1 MRLACVFA
9 PRLALQ
15 AVLRR
20 TPEARDLPCALL
32 AGKHIKDMTPKARR
46 AGVRMGMTTAQA
58 ETVCPGVRLLS
69 ASPADVEAAKSALAD
84 VGYAFAPR
92 IECEAENIFFAVE
105 DLGQLYPTEQAIVQ
119 AVQAHATRVGLGTR
133 VSVAGSKG
141 VARIATRA
149 KELAVVGS
157 GAPSRAFL
165 APLPVKLLTDD
176 PALRETFDRW
186 GIRTAGELAT
196 LPTAQVSL
204 RLGEAGSR
212 ACRLARGEDDE
223 PFVPHFPADALEEGL
238 DLDYCV
244 EELEPLSFLLRGLV
258 DRVLQRLAC
267 RSLACAGLTVRLG
280 LDPRGLDVR
289 TVPVAAPT
297 RETATLLDLL
307 RLDLARRPPGAP
319 VVSLRLLALPAR
331 VRATQ
336 LDLLRPAGPAP
347 DRLAATVARLAALVG
362 PENVGTPA
370 TVDTWREEAVGI
382 ATFCNGNPGRVP
394 IPSRARATA
403 GKAHLRPRD
412 HGAPDQATASTPTL
426 TIRRRR
432 PPEAIEVLMG
442 RAEPTALRGK
452 ETTARILVAA
462 GPYRLSGEWWDDDHG
477 GWAREYWNVH
487 ASDGAVYR
495 IHRDQRN
502 GHWFLD
508 GYFD

>member
-1 MRLACVFA
+1 MRLACIFA

-15 AVLRR
+15 AALRR
-20 TPEARDLPCALL
+20 TPEVHGMPCALL
-32 AGKHIKDMTPKARR
+32 GQDKRIKDMSLEARH
-46 AGVRMGMTTAQA
+46 AGVRADMTVAQA
-58 ETVCPGVRLLS
+58 ETVCPGVQLLS
-69 ASPADVEAAKSALAD
+69 ASPADVEAAEAALAD

-92 IECEAENIFFAVE
+92 IECSGEDVFLAVE
-105 DLGQLYPTEQAIVQ
+105 DLGQLCPTEQGIVQ
-119 AVQAHATRVGLGTR
+119 AVQARTTHVGLGTR
-133 VSVAGSKG
+133 VAIAGSKG

-149 KELAVVGS
+149 RELAVVPS
-157 GAPSRAFL
+157 GGASAFL
-165 APLPVKLLTDD
+165 APLSVRLLVQD
-176 PALRETFDRW
+176 PALREAFERW
-186 GIRTAGELAT
+186 GIRTAGDLAA
-196 LPTAQVSL
+196 LPTAQVGL
-204 RLGEAGSR
+204 RLGEAGAR
-212 ACRLARGEDDE
+212 ACVLARGEDDE
-223 PFVPHFPADALEEGL
+223 PFVPRFPADAVEEGL

-258 DRVLQRLAC
+258 DRILQRLAC
-267 RSLACAGLTVRLG
+267 RSLACAGLTVRLA

-289 TVPVAAPT
+289 NVPIAAPT
-297 RETATLLDLL
+297 RETATLLELL
-307 RLDLARRPPGAP
+307 RLDLARHPPGAP
-319 VVSLRLLALPAR
+319 VVGIRLLALPAR

-347 DRLAATVARLAALVG
+347 DRLATTLARLAALVG

-370 TVDTWREEAVGI
+370 TVDTWREEAV
-382 ATFCNGNPGRVP
+382 AVAAF
-394 IPSRARATA
+394 SAR
-403 GKAHLRPRD
+403 D
-412 HGAPDQATASTPTL
+412 DQRTTTPPTPTL

-442 RAEPTALRGK
+442 RDQPTALRGK

-495 IHRDQRN
+495 IHQDRQN
-502 GHWFLD
+502 GQWFLD

>member
-1 MRLACVFA
+1 VRLACVFA

-20 TPEARDLPCALL
+20 TPEVHGTACALL
-32 AGKHIKDMTPKARR
+32 DRGSGKRIKDMTPEARR
-46 AGVRMGMTTAQA
+46 AGVRVGMTVAQA
-58 ETVCPGVRLLS
+58 ETLCPGVRLVS
-69 ASPADVEAAKSALAD
+69 ASAADVEAAESALAD

-92 IECEAENIFFAVE
+92 IENDGENIFFAVQ
-105 DLGQLYPTEQAIVQ
+105 DLGQLFPTEQTIVQ
-119 AVQAHATRVGLGTR
+119 AVQAQATRVGLGTR
-133 VSVAGSKG
+133 VAIADSKG

-149 KELAVVGS
+149 RELVVVPS
-157 GAPSRAFL
+157 GNAATRAFL
-165 APLPVKLLTDD
+165 APLSIRLFGEEPS
-176 PALRETFDRW
+176 LREALDRW
-186 GIRTAGELAT
+186 GIRTAGQLAA
-196 LPTAQVSL
+196 LPTAQVAL
-204 RLGEAGSR
+204 RLGKPGAL
-212 ACRLARGEDDE
+212 ACKLARGEDDE
-223 PFVPHFPADALEEGL
+223 PFVPRFPADALEEGL

-244 EELEPLSFLLRGLV
+244 EELEPLTFLLRGSI
-258 DRVLQRLAC
+258 DRILQRLAC
-267 RSLACAGLTVRLG
+267 RSLACAGLTVRLA
-280 LDPRGLDVR
+280 LEPRGLDVR

-297 RETATLLDLL
+297 RETSTLLELV

-319 VVSLRLLALPAR
+319 VIGLRLLALPAR

-362 PENVGTPA
+362 PENVGSPA
-370 TVDTWREEAVGI
+370 TVDTWREEAVAI
-382 ATFCNGNPGRVP
+382 VPFTVRSDQRAATQP
-394 IPSRARATA
+394 
-403 GKAHLRPRD
+403 HE
-412 HGAPDQATASTPTL
+412 PTL

-442 RAEPTALRGK
+442 RDEPTALRGK

-462 GPYRLSGEWWDDDHG
+462 GPYRLSGEWWDDDHD

-495 IHRDQRN
+495 IHRDQRS
-502 GHWFLD
+502 GSWFLD

>member
-20 TPEARDLPCALL
+20 SPEAHGAACALL
-32 AGKHIKDMTPKARR
+32 DRKNGKRIEDATPKARR
-46 AGVRMGMTTAQA
+46 AGVRPGMTIAQA

-69 ASPADVEAAKSALAD
+69 ASAVDVEAAESALAD

-92 IECEAENIFFAVE
+92 IESGGESIFFATE
-105 DLGQLYPTEQAIVQ
+105 DLGQLFPSEQAIVQ
-119 AVQAHATRVGLGTR
+119 AVQAKSARLGLGTR
-133 VSVAGSKG
+133 VAIADSKG
-141 VARIATRA
+141 VARIATHAR
-149 KELAVVGS
+149 ECVVVPAGS
-157 GAPSRAFL
+157 TATRAFL
-165 APLPVKLLTDD
+165 APLSVRLFSED
-176 PALRETFDRW
+176 PALFEAFERW
-186 GIRTAGELAT
+186 GLRTAGELAA
-196 LPTAQVSL
+196 LPSAQVAL
-204 RLGEAGSR
+204 RLGKTGAL
-212 ACRLARGEDDE
+212 ACKLARGEDDE
-223 PFVPHFPADALEEGL
+223 AFVPRFPADALEEGL
-238 DLDYCV
+238 DLDYGV
-244 EELEPLSFLLRGLV
+244 AELEPLSFLLRGLV
-258 DRVLQRLAC
+258 DRILQRLAC
-267 RSLACAGLTVRLG
+267 RSLACAGLTVRLA

-297 RETATLLDLL
+297 RETSTLLELV
-307 RLDLARRPPGAP
+307 RLDLSRHPPGAP
-319 VVSLRLLALPAR
+319 VVGVRLLALPAR

-362 PENVGTPA
+362 PENVGAPA
-370 TVDTWREEAVGI
+370 TVDSWREEAVSV
-382 ATFCNGNPGRVP
+382 VP
-394 IPSRARATA
+394 FAVRNEIPPTA
-403 GKAHLRPRD
+403 PSHE
-412 HGAPDQATASTPTL
+412 PTL

-442 RAEPTALRGK
+442 RDEPTALRGR

-462 GPYRLSGEWWDDDHG
+462 GPYRMSGEWWEDDHG

-495 IHRDQRN
+495 IHRDQKS
-502 GHWFLD
+502 GQWFLD

>member
-20 TPEARDLPCALL
+20 TPEAHGTPCALL
-32 AGKHIKDMTPKARR
+32 GAGKRITDMTPEARR
-46 AGVRMGMTTAQA
+46 GGVRVGMTVAQA

-69 ASPADVEAAKSALAD
+69 ASPADVEAAQAALAD

-92 IECEAENIFFAVE
+92 IECDDENIFFAVE
-105 DLGQLYPTEQAIVQ
+105 DLGQLYPTEQAVLQ
-119 AVQAHATRVGLGTR
+119 AVQAHATRIGLGTR
-133 VSVAGSKG
+133 VAIAGSKG
-141 VARIATRA
+141 VARVATRA
-149 KELAVVGS
+149 RELAVVASGS
-157 GAPSRAFL
+157 AATRGFL
-165 APLPVKLLTDD
+165 SPLPVRLFAQD
-176 PALRETFDRW
+176 PTLREALDRW
-186 GIRTAGELAT
+186 GIRTAGDLAT
-196 LPTAQVSL
+196 LPTAEVAL
-204 RLGEAGSR
+204 RLGEPGAR
-212 ACRLARGEDDE
+212 ACLLARGEDDE
-223 PFVPHFPADALEEGL
+223 PFVPRFPADALEEAL

-244 EELEPLSFLLRGLV
+244 QELEPLSFLLRGLV
-258 DRVLQRLAC
+258 DRILQRLGC
-267 RSLACAGLTVRLG
+267 RSLACAGLTVRLA

-289 TVPVAAPT
+289 SVPVAAPT
-297 RETATLLDLL
+297 RETATLLELV
-307 RLDLARRPPGAP
+307 RLDLARRPPTAP
-319 VVSLRLLALPAR
+319 VVGIRLLALPAR

-347 DRLAATVARLAALVG
+347 DRLAATLARLAALVG
-362 PENVGTPA
+362 PENVGSPT
-370 TVDTWREEAVGI
+370 TVDTWREEAV
-382 ATFCNGNPGRVP
+382 AVAAFSTH
-394 IPSRARATA
+394 ADQ
-403 GKAHLRPRD
+403 RPQTTP
-412 HGAPDQATASTPTL
+412 HEPTL

-442 RAEPTALRGK
+442 RDEPTALRGK

-495 IHRDQRN
+495 IHRDERS
-502 GHWFLD
+502 GGWFLD